1 VRFLS
6 ESYNV
11 PAGYEKKQQK
21 KEVGKCNVVFFL
33 FKFALSRYI
42 YIYIYARFKV
52 MLVSNPI
59 GDRNWTPG
67 RQP

>member
-1 VRFLS
+1 VRSLS
-6 ESYNV
+6 ESYKV
-11 PAGYEKKQQK
+11 PTWYEKKQWK
-21 KEVGKCNVVFFL
+21 KEGGKCNAVFFL
-33 FKFALSRYI
+33 FKFALSR
-42 YIYIYARFKV
+42 YIYARFKV